1 MTTVKLVMSLT
12 VFLYILMIMHK
23 IDLKV
28 EKRREK
34 LQYMSLKC
42 PCNVIKKWLIFQLI
56 SQIIKTFNNLVV
68 VFVFFFFH

>member
-1 MTTVKLVMSLT
+1 MSLT

-42 PCNVIKKWLIFQLI
+42 PCNVIKK
-56 SQIIKTFNNLVV
+56 ND
-68 VFVFFFFH
+68 

>member
-1 MTTVKLVMSLT
+1 MTTVKLSMSLT

-42 PCNVIKKWLIFQLI
+42 PCNVIKKMTDI
-56 SQIIKTFNNLVV
+56 STNQSDYQDI
-68 VFVFFFFH
+68 

>member
-1 MTTVKLVMSLT
+1 MSLT

-42 PCNVIKKWLIFQLI
+42 PCNVIKKMNDI
-56 SQIIKTFNNLVV
+56 STNQSDYQDI
-68 VFVFFFFH
+68 